1 MRRALRDAIPSMF
14 HRRLLLVSVMVAL
27 VLLAL
32 GVQAARL
39 TTGEDAFERRR
50 IAEDALKLREVIE
63 TRRGR
68 MLDRKG
74 RVLAQDQPGYDV
86 AVDYRVIS
94 GQWADEQA
102 RRVARE
108 AAGKRWQEMSIE
120 SRDALVARHREPF
133 EDQVDRLWSDL
144 AGMGRVDPAALDER
158 LNRIRRSVAGLSSHL
173 YELWRLRRVQELKED
188 VSVDEVARPIAEQRQ
203 AHAVLR
209 DVGEDIRLLI
219 HSFRQSAEDDPSLA
233 VWEAV
238 EVRKPSQRRYP
249 LETMVIELD
258 RSTLPGPLHNEEPIE
273 FEVKGLALHALGQM
287 RDVWQQDFAGEHPRP
302 RFDPEHNLSGYRPG
316 DRIGSWGLESSMEPT
331 LRGRRGLRVTHLD
344 TRERDVVSPVPGKN
358 VRLTL
363 DARLQARVR
372 AVLDPEVGLMVSQPW
387 HGKHGENHR
396 GEPLAG
402 AAVVLDVQNAEVLA
416 SVSVPGFS
424 LEQLHEEPESVF
436 RDAVRTPFINRAV
449 ARPYNPGSTVKPL
462 LFAAAVTEG
471 VLGLEETI
479 VCRGHLDPGHPDRYR
494 CWIFKKYLAQHGP
507 LEGPEAIARSCN
519 IFFYAVGEKLGGS
532 RLVEWYRNFGLGRT
546 PRCLLPEALPGT
558 LPDPAEMHR
567 SDEIFMGIGQG
578 PMNWTVLQAA
588 AAYATLAR
596 GGVHLAPTYVI
607 DADRPSPRQ
616 PRRLDLRGDAIEDAL
631 LGLEWSAN
639 DGSMGTTHHLSNLE
653 GRPAIFNVKDAT
665 ILAKSGTA
673 DPGDRRW
680 IDHNVNNEIDEGEI
694 VPVPDGADHAW
705 TIALVRPDSTG
716 QARYAVAV
724 VVEYAGSGGAV
735 AGPIVNQIAHALKAE
750 GYFE

>member
-1 MRRALRDAIPSMF
+1 MF
-14 HRRLLLVSVMVAL
+14 HRRLLLVSAMVAL
-27 VLLAL
+27 ALLTL

-39 TTGEDAFERRR
+39 TTGPDAAERRQL
-50 IAEDALKLREVIE
+50 AEDVLKLHEVIE

-68 MLDRKG
+68 ILDRKG
-74 RVLAQDQPGYDV
+74 RVLAHDQPGYEV

-94 GQWADEQA
+94 GQWADEKA
-102 RRVARE
+102 RGTARD
-108 AAGKRWQEMSIE
+108 AAGERWHEMSAE
-120 SRDALVARHREPF
+120 ARDALVARHREPF

-144 AGMGRVDPAALDER
+144 AGMGRVNREELDQR

-173 YELWRLRRVQELKED
+173 YELWRLRRMQELKED
-188 VSVDEVARPIAEQRQ
+188 VTVDEVARPIAEQRL

-209 DVGEDIRLLI
+209 DVGEDTRLLI
-219 HSFRQSAEDDPSLA
+219 HSFRQSAADDPSLA
-233 VWEAV
+233 AWREV

-258 RSTLPGPLHNEEPIE
+258 RSTLPGPLASDEPIE
-273 FEVKGLALHALGQM
+273 VEVRGVALHVLGQM
-287 RDVWQQDFAGEHPRP
+287 RDVWQQDFVGEHARP
-302 RFDPEHNLSGYRPG
+302 RFDAQHNLSGYRPG
-316 DRIGSWGLESSMEPT
+316 DRIGSWGIEASMEPA
-331 LRGRRGLRVTHLD
+331 LRGRRGLRVEHLD
-344 TRERDVVSPVPGKN
+344 TKEQDVLSPVTGNN

-372 AVLDPEVGLMVSQPW
+372 AVLSPEVGLMVSQPW

-396 GEPLAG
+396 GEPLTG
-402 AAVVLDVQNAEVLA
+402 AAVVLDVQNGEVLA

-424 LEQLHEEPESVF
+424 LQQLREEPETIF
-436 RDAVRTPFINRAV
+436 RDAERTPFLNRAV

-471 VLGLEETI
+471 VQGLHQHVI
-479 VCRGHLDPGHPDRYR
+479 CRGHLQEGHPNRYR

-519 IFFYAVGEKLGGS
+519 IFFYTLGQKMGGS
-532 RLVEWYRNFGLGRT
+532 RLVEWYRNFGLGQT
-546 PRCLLPEALPGT
+546 PQCLLPEALPGT
-558 LPDPAEMHR
+558 LPDPGNMHHT
-567 SDEIFMGIGQG
+567 DDIFMGIGQG
-578 PMNWTVLQAA
+578 PMDWTVLQAA

-596 GGVHLAPTYVI
+596 GGVHLDPTYVI

-616 PRRLDLRGDAIEDAL
+616 PRRLDLRGDAIEAAL

-653 GRPAIFNVKDAT
+653 GRPDIFNIEDAT

-673 DPGDRRW
+673 DPGKRRW
-680 IDHNVNNEIDEGEI
+680 IDRNVNNEVDEGEI

-705 TIALVRPDSTG
+705 TIALIRPDATG

-750 GYFE
+750 GYF